1 MANMRNQ
8 SFNQNSDNTTNY
20 KCFLRKICKE
30 LKVNN
35 GGDFCGP
42 GIILSFTFSCDEILL
57 NGFFYRLKISI
68 LRLREITGRT
78 SK

>member
-30 LKVNN
+30 LKVKN
-35 GGDFCGP
+35 GRDFCGP
-42 GIILSFTFSCDEILL
+42 GIIIFLPFHAMK
-57 NGFFYRLKISI
+57 YY
-68 LRLREITGRT
+68 
-78 SK
+78 